1 MKDDKITHNKPINKR
16 IFIFLIIFNISC
28 SGSDEAILTIEDITT
43 TSLQEIT
50 TTTDQDTTTTS
61 FPLRD
66 VSNPPWDGTIF
77 ITGNII
83 TSEDP
88 STYESQEYKGIDSRL
103 MYDRREKDFI
113 NIDAH
118 LFDTYYSDL
127 HYIEVQVNP
136 EFPLEEAKVEAN
148 KYAWLI
154 GQLPKVLKRDIQT
167 VWIHKGNNDWGGGNN
182 NILIHT
188 GRTQEYVN
196 WVTGNIVEETLI
208 HEAVHTSVD
217 SYYYGTE
224 KWNEQV
230 QKDEY
235 RYVST
240 YAKNYPDREDIAEM
254 FPLYIA
260 VTFFPERITIDIKNK
275 FLETSSNRVKFF
287 NEEDLDFSLY
297 EKTE

>member
-1 MKDDKITHNKPINKR
+1 MKKV
-16 IFIFLIIFNISC
+16 LIVLLLLIVAC
-28 SGSDEAILTIEDITT
+28 GGSSEET
-43 TSLQEIT
+43 TSVEDT
-50 TTTDQDTTTTS
+50 TTTTLQDTTTTILQDTTTTLQDTTKPPAGDT
-61 FPLRD
+61 FD
-66 VSNPPWDGTIF
+66 PPWDGTIF

-83 TSEDP
+83 TSEDL

-103 MYDRREKDFI
+103 MYDRRESEF
-113 NIDAH
+113 NNMDAH
-118 LFDTYYSDL
+118 LFDTYYSDE
-127 HYIEVQVNP
+127 HYIEVQVNT
-136 EFPLEEAKVEAN
+136 EFSLEEAKVEAN

-188 GRTQEYVN
+188 GRTQEYIN
-196 WVTGNIVEETLI
+196 WFTGNIVEETLI
-208 HEAVHTSVD
+208 HEAVHTSID
-217 SYYYGTE
+217 NYYYGTE

-230 QKDEY
+230 QKDEN

-260 VTFFPERITIDIKNK
+260 VTFFPERITSDVKNK

>member
-1 MKDDKITHNKPINKR
+1 M
-16 IFIFLIIFNISC
+16 F
-28 SGSDEAILTIEDITT
+28 
-43 TSLQEIT
+43 Q
-50 TTTDQDTTTTS
+50 
-61 FPLRD
+61 
-66 VSNPPWDGTIF
+66 PPS
-77 ITGNII
+77 
-83 TSEDP
+83 SELVA
-88 STYESQEYKGIDSRL
+88 Q
-103 MYDRREKDFI
+103 
-113 NIDAH
+113 
-118 LFDTYYSDL
+118 
-127 HYIEVQVNP
+127 
-136 EFPLEEAKVEAN
+136 
-148 KYAWLI
+148 KYAVVI
-154 GQLPKVLKRDIQT
+154 GRLTTELRKDVET
-167 VWIHKGNNDWGGGNN
+167 VWIHKGNNDWCGGNN

-188 GRTQEYVN
+188 GKTPEYEN

-230 QKDEY
+230 EKDDN

-260 VTFFPERITIDIKNK
+260 VTFFPERITSDIKNK

-297 EKTE
+297 EEKTE

>member
-1 MKDDKITHNKPINKR
+1 MCGGNQV
-16 IFIFLIIFNISC
+16 
-28 SGSDEAILTIEDITT
+28 IEEP
-43 TSLQEIT
+43 LT
-50 TTTDQDTTTTS
+50 TTTTVQDTTTTTVQDTTTLPS
-61 FPLRD
+61 RD

-103 MYDRREKDFI
+103 MYDRRESSFI

-118 LFDTYYSDL
+118 LFDTYYSDE
-127 HYIEVQVNP
+127 HYIEVQVNR
-136 EFPLEEAKVEAN
+136 EFSLEEAKVEAN

-154 GQLPKVLKRDIQT
+154 GQLPKVLKRDIET

-188 GRTQEYVN
+188 GKTPEYEN

-230 QKDEY
+230 EKDDN

-260 VTFFPERITIDIKNK
+260 VTFFPERITSDIKNK

-297 EKTE
+297 EEKTE